1 MTEPKLW
8 PARPYSVVSSGLR
21 LRQVAS
27 VGERTY
33 CYRIFRVV
41 VGSPRVRWALQRTEV
56 ESPNRL
62 AAKGEP
68 VDLGPGGRGG
78 ARGFGSFGEAAAA
91 IYDDARKLARFDA
104 GEQLELERDDSH
116 DDFESDGAA

>member
-8 PARPYSVVSSGLR
+8 PAQGHVVACSGLR

-27 VGERTY
+27 VGVRTF
-33 CYRIFRVV
+33 CYRVFRRQT
-41 VGSPRVRWALQRTEV
+41 GRRVRWLLTRTEV

-62 AAKGEP
+62 VAKGEP
-68 VDLGPGGRGG
+68 VDLGPGGRG
-78 ARGFGSFGEAAAA
+78 FSSFGEASGA
-91 IYDDARKLARFDA
+91 IFDDAHKLARFDA
-104 GEQLELERDDSH
+104 GEQLPLERDDSL